1 MDEIR
6 RLFSSPGGHVRPDS
20 IASSATQSSG
30 SRLLLRQRL
39 AQLMTCVD
47 DLDPSPQLQEQVV
60 GSLDNTFLIC
70 GKRANRFKKEN
81 FRWT

>member
-6 RLFSSPGGHVRPDS
+6 RVFGSPIGRVRSDS
-20 IASSATQSSG
+20 IASSATQFSG
-30 SRLLLRQRL
+30 SHLLLRQRL
-39 AQLMTCVD
+39 SQLMNCVN

-70 GKRANRFKKEN
+70 GKRANLLKKEN